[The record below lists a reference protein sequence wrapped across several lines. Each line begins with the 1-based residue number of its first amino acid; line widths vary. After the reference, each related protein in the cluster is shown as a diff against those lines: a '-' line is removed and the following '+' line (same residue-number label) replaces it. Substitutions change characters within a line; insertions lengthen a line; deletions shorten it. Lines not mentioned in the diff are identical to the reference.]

1 MFWKAK
7 VSMARFQADAVVTVS
22 DYSKQCLVR
31 HFGTDPEKVRV
42 VGEAPDPAFRVLE
55 SPALTPSLTGCG
67 IREDGK
73 KIVYV
78 GGFGPHKN
86 LPALL
91 DSFARLAVPDL
102 QLVLVGEYRNEVFH
116 TTYAQ
121 LREQIERLGIQ
132 DRVVFTG
139 YLSDDDVAVLLNL
152 ATVLVLPSLM
162 EGYGLPAVEAAACG
176 CPVIATRES
185 PLPGLLGEGAL
196 YIEPT
201 AQGIYTA
208 LEQVVQSEHLRLRMS
223 QAGRDAAGKLTW
235 EFAARQMADVLKSVG
250 KPAIKEVSLA
260 SR

>member
-1 MFWKAK
+1 
-7 VSMARFQADAVVTVS
+7 
-22 DYSKQCLVR
+22 
-31 HFGTDPEKVRV
+31 
-42 VGEAPDPAFRVLE
+42 
-55 SPALTPSLTGCG
+55 
-67 IREDGK
+67 
-73 KIVYV
+73 V